1 MEEEASFDS
10 AVDGNA
16 PVINY
21 SKSAKYHIL
30 HPPSI
35 PFPFLLIPRGGG
47 GILFSFFLFYTL
59 LPPIDRSIFRNF
71 ETFFGRLIDRNFLS
85 EINKY
90 RVFKYDLQK

>member
-47 GILFSFFLFYTL
+47 GILSYFSSFSFTPCF
-59 LPPIDRSIFRNF
+59 PPSTEVFF
-71 ETFFGRLIDRNFLS
+71 ETLRHFLA
-85 EINKY
+85 
-90 RVFKYDLQK
+90 D

>member
-59 LPPIDRSIFRNF
+59 LPPSTGVFF
-71 ETFFGRLIDRNFLS
+71 ETLRHFLA
-85 EINKY
+85 
-90 RVFKYDLQK
+90 D

>member
-47 GILFSFFLFYTL
+47 GILSYFSSFSFTPCFPHRRGVF
-59 LPPIDRSIFRNF
+59 F
-71 ETFFGRLIDRNFLS
+71 ETLRHFLA
-85 EINKY
+85 
-90 RVFKYDLQK
+90 D

>member
-47 GILFSFFLFYTL
+47 GIRGRSLIFLLSL
-59 LPPIDRSIFRNF
+59 LHPASPHRRGVFF
-71 ETFFGRLIDRNFLS
+71 ETLRHFLA
-85 EINKY
+85 
-90 RVFKYDLQK
+90 D